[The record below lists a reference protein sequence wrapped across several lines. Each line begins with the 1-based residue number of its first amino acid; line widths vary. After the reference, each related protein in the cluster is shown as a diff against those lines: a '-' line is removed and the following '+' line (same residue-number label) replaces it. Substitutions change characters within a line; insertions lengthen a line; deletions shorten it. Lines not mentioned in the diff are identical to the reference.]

1 MLGSLLFLLP
11 LVGAAVIGPR
21 AGSQSCPG
29 YKASN
34 VQKSA
39 RSLTADLTLAGAPC
53 NSYGKDVEDLK
64 LLVEYQTGECSC
76 VNQGIPTDGFLR

>member
-53 NSYGKDVEDLK
+53 NSYGKDLEDLK
-64 LLVEYQTGECSC
+64 LLVEYQTGECFF
-76 VNQGIPTDGFLR
+76 VNQGCMSN

>member
-1 MLGSLLFLLP
+1 MLGPLLFLLP

-21 AGSQSCPG
+21 AGSPSCPG

-53 NSYGKDVEDLK
+53 NSYGKDLEDLK
-64 LLVEYQTGECSC
+64 LLVEYQTGECSRM
-76 VNQGIPTDGFLR
+76 NQEILTDGFPR